1 MKDAPQYIGY
11 STCLSVMIEMSGF
24 VSPLGAYMGG
34 LSPVTL
40 VTCFLITLY
49 SIVRN

>member
-1 MKDAPQYIGY
+1 MRDAQQHIGY
-11 STCLSVMIEMSGF
+11 TICFSVMIEMSGF